1 MKTNLIALLSTVLF
15 TATVSAQYNSYN
27 NNSRYGRYGTMVD
40 HGMPT
45 RSPAKLSPQDLE
57 KDRNEKIEK
66 VVLKL
71 KEDLTLDEL
80 QVIAIRNEII
90 SSSKNME
97 ILMKSESTEE
107 EKLNKYKESQEK
119 LDKAITSYLNPAQK
133 EKFQK
138 LKEEKVTNKDKK
150 KKNKEQ
156 IPD

>member
-119 LDKAITSYLNPAQK
+119 LDKAITSYLNTAQK